1 MADTNAPP
9 PAFVAFDVASA
20 LATYAADFGPADPA
34 DQLQRLASAL
44 QASAP
49 WTTLAKAGA
58 MVVTTRPTPTIAVMG
73 RFDAAGEHRLL
84 ELERTLHND
93 VGSLRFIDWPQV
105 HYDVAALGEAL
116 RRHLGGDVARA
127 QFLAIPRGGLI
138 VLGLLA
144 YELGLSPAQLNHA
157 GDAGGPTV
165 IVDDCALTGLRFREV
180 LADVAAPHVV
190 FAHLYSAPELRHALE
205 ADLRIA
211 TVIAARNLTDRAPAL
226 LGDGYAAWRDR
237 WATRAG
243 DQTSWVGITERLA
256 FPWSEPDATFWNAAT
271 ERDEASWKLV
281 PPAFCAGNIAHPQP
295 AVHLDAPADSPIRP
309 TATTLWARVGDETLV
324 ANRTSGRMYSLQDV
338 AAHMWHAL
346 VEYGDL
352 DVAATRLAGVFDAPA
367 SRIRSD
373 LDTFADDLTNAGV
386 LETDD
391 LDEPDPS

>member
-243 DQTSWVGITERLA
+243 DQTSWVGILPLVGTGRHVLERSDRTRRGELEARASCLLRRQHCSSPAGGSPRRTCGLA
-256 FPWSEPDATFWNAAT
+256 DPSH
-271 ERDEASWKLV
+271 R
-281 PPAFCAGNIAHPQP
+281 H
-295 AVHLDAPADSPIRP
+295 
-309 TATTLWARVGDETLV
+309 
-324 ANRTSGRMYSLQDV
+324 
-338 AAHMWHAL
+338 HAL
-346 VEYGDL
+346 G
-352 DVAATRLAGVFDAPA
+352 P
-367 SRIRSD
+367 SRR
-373 LDTFADDLTNAGV
+373 
-386 LETDD
+386 
-391 LDEPDPS
+391 